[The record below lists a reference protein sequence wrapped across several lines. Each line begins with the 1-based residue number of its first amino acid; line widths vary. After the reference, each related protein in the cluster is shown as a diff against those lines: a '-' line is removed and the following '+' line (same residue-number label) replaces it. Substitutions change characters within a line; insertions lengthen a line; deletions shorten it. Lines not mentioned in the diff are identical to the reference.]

1 MKIVWICNVE
11 LPVVSELRNVKVN
24 PIGGW
29 LDEVSRKI
37 LENGHELLILYRS
50 SVETSGTNN
59 NLKYM
64 GFINAAYVEKA
75 LISFLPDI
83 VHIWG
88 TEYIH
93 SLQITK
99 ICQKHNLINRT
110 VISIQG
116 LVFIYGK
123 YHFYANLPLK
133 IIYGFSLRDLLRLD
147 NVYYERKQFLKR
159 GEYEKECIS
168 NITNVIG
175 RTVWDKTC
183 VKQINNNIN
192 YFNCNETLRK
202 TFYQE
207 QWDIKHCDKYTIF
220 FSQCHYPI
228 KGFHMALEA
237 FRILK
242 KKYSNIKIF
251 TVGVDIFSI
260 PFYKRTYYQKYL
272 MNLIIKYDLKKNII
286 FCGQLSAQEMKKRYL
301 KCNVFISSS
310 SIENS
315 SNSIGEAMLVGCPI
329 VASYV
334 GGIRNLLN
342 DEDGYIYPFDEPY
355 MLAQYIDNIFSSD
368 NLAIKFSNNS
378 RKHAQIT
385 HDPEKNYYRLFEIYN
400 QISK

>member
-1 MKIVWICNVE
+1 MKIVWICNME

-24 PIGGW
+24 PVGGW

-50 SVETSGTNN
+50 SFETSGTNN

-64 GFINAAYVEKA
+64 GFINVSYVEKA

-110 VISIQG
+110 VVSIQG

-133 IIYGFSLRDLLRLD
+133 IIYGFSMRDMLRLD
-147 NVYYERKQFLKR
+147 NVYYGRKQFLKR
-159 GEYEKECIS
+159 GEYEKECIN

-175 RTVWDKTC
+175 RTVWDRAC
-183 VKQINNNIN
+183 VKQINSNVN

-207 QWDIKHCDKYTIF
+207 QWDIKHCDKHTIF

-242 KKYSNIKIF
+242 KKYSDIKVF

-272 MNLIIKYDLKKNII
+272 IDLIIKYDLKKNII
-286 FCGQLSAQEMKKRYL
+286 FCGQLSAQEMKNRYL
-301 KCNVFISSS
+301 KCNVFISSC
-310 SIENS
+310 SIVYS
-315 SNSIGEAMLVGCPI
+315 
-329 VASYV
+329 
-334 GGIRNLLN
+334 
-342 DEDGYIYPFDEPY
+342 
-355 MLAQYIDNIFSSD
+355 
-368 NLAIKFSNNS
+368 
-378 RKHAQIT
+378 
-385 HDPEKNYYRLFEIYN
+385 
-400 QISK
+400 